1 MARRQIEYAGC
12 AQIPMNLECQSS
24 EFILVGQ

>member
-1 MARRQIEYAGC
+1 MARRQIEYVGC
-12 AQIPMNLECQSS
+12 AQIPMDLECQSS